1 MKAFFVK
8 DNIEHVIFRILLMM
22 DGGQFNTLT
31 F

>member
-8 DNIEHVIFRILLMM
+8 DNIEHVILRMLLMI
-22 DGGQFNTLT
+22 DGRQLNTLT